1 MAPAG
6 FCRMTLAVML
16 TRSEPTPAN
25 GQLARRDRGLAIGAV
40 AALPHHLGRDRPRRR
55 RVDSASGAHENPSRT
70 SRALSVAALKIV
82 TALHEVVRS
91 SWPARGNTNPL
102 TRTDAQRP
110 KIDPPNRPGFVAKP
124 PQYSQ
129 SGSAEELL
137 MTRLITPMTRA
148 QVYGLLIKTAPGTR
162 RCSVGE

>member
-1 MAPAG
+1 MPAA
-6 FCRMTLAVML
+6 RMKT
-16 TRSEPTPAN
+16 
-25 GQLARRDRGLAIGAV
+25 ARE
-40 AALPHHLGRDRPRRR
+40 H
-55 RVDSASGAHENPSRT
+55 RVP
-70 SRALSVAALKIV
+70 LSVAALKIV

-129 SGSAEELL
+129 SGAAEELL